1 MRKKIGRK
9 IYDTDKSDY
18 IGRNSEGLYGD
29 PTGFE
34 EFMYKKGL
42 GDFFLLVSGGPESQ
56 YPTED
61 ILPLSVE
68 DAEEWIGRV
77 LGAEAVAEFVT
88 DKDRNPAPAK
98 KAPAKK
104 STTSKKTST
113 KQTKES
119 KTQKK

>member
-34 EFMYKKGL
+34 EFMYKKGQA
-42 GDFFLLVSGGPESQ
+42 DFFLLVSGGPESQ

-77 LGAEAVAEFVT
+77 LGAEAVAEFVS
-88 DKDRNPAPAK
+88 DKDRNPARLRKLPLRRPRLRK
-98 KAPAKK
+98 KA
-104 STTSKKTST
+104 ST
-113 KQTKES
+113 KKTKES

>member
-34 EFMYKKGL
+34 EFMYKKGQA
-42 GDFFLLVSGGPESQ
+42 DFFLLVSGGPESQ

-98 KAPAKK
+98 KAARKT
-104 STTSKKTST
+104 TTSKKTSS
-113 KQTKES
+113 KKAKES
-119 KTQKK
+119 KSQKK

>member
-42 GDFFLLVSGGPESQ
+42 ADFFLLVSGGPESQ

-77 LGAEAVAEFVT
+77 LGSEAVSEFVT

-98 KAPAKK
+98 KTTRKT
-104 STTSKKTST
+104 TTSKKSSS
-113 KQTKES
+113 KKAKES
-119 KTQKK
+119 KSQKK